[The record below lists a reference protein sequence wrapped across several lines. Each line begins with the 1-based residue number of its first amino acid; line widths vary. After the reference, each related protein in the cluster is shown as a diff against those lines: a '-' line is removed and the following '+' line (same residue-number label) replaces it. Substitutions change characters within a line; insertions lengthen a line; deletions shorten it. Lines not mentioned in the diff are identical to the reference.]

1 MAHRHGSVHV
11 EVAPAG
17 LFHYLLESLFKVFL
31 RVVQYGF

>member
-1 MAHRHGSVHV
+1 MAHRHIGLHV

-17 LFHYLLESLFKVFL
+17 FFQELLESLFKVFL